1 MPISTFSVKNCLH
14 QYHVQHRSPTDTEK
28 CVLFPFM
35 DPYDKQNCDC
45 LRQPVSTARR
55 HILEAIDHKKTD
67 CRIRKNRPQIF
78 DKLRWIFS
86 FRKDNKRYKT
96 CRHCSK
102 NNCCDCN
109 NCLCRCHR
117 HFASASI
124 VFLLILRSAVK
135 QMMINAIAGTMK
147 LLLPK
152 TRRQIT
158 GQISP
163 TSAGR

>member
-1 MPISTFSVKNCLH
+1 MKNSLYK
-14 QYHVQHRSPTDTEK
+14 YHVQHRSPTDTEK

-35 DPYDKQNCDC
+35 DPYDKQSCDC
-45 LRQPVSTARR
+45 LRQHVITASR
-55 HILEAIDHKKTD
+55 HILEDVDQKKTN
-67 CRIRKNRPQIF
+67 CRIRQNRPQLF
-78 DKLRWIFS
+78 YKLRWIFS
-86 FRKDNKRYKT
+86 FRKDDKRYKT

-109 NCLCRCHR
+109 DCLCCCHR

-124 VFLLILRSAVK
+124 VFLLTLRSAVK
-135 QMMINAIAGTMK
+135 QMMINTIAGTMK

-152 TRRQIT
+152 INRQIAE
-158 GQISP
+158 QISP